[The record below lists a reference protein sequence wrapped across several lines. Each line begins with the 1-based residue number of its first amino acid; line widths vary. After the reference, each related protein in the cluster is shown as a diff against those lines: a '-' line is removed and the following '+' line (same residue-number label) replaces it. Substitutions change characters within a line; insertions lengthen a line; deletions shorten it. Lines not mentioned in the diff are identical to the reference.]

1 MKIRIRITIAILL
14 FAFNAPA
21 QMVLKANDPSIR
33 YDLIKPAH
41 TFSKVII
48 FDSAGNKKMEFVNE
62 SVIAIN
68 EQTHL
73 ITFSRYRQVPL
84 GRIGIDSSIISPA
97 PVSMH
102 FLDNPLKYELNVT
115 FKPVTVE
122 VRSFIKGVHNNEV
135 FKMTEGYF
143 DDNIL
148 EDICGYLP
156 FKKGI
161 KYNLD
166 CFRYESKTSKGIN
179 RYQIEYLFDD
189 YLGGEKGMNDE
200 CKVLSFVNGYEKG
213 YLWIDKVS
221 KELVKEVA
229 TFGTTTI
236 LLNKV

>member
-1 MKIRIRITIAILL
+1 MKTTISIAIFL
-14 FAFNAPA
+14 FAFNASA
-21 QMVLKANDPSIR
+21 QMVLKANDPLIR

-41 TFSKVII
+41 TFSKVITL
-48 FDSAGNKKMEFVNE
+48 DSAGNKKTEFVNE
-62 SVIAIN
+62 SVVAIN

-102 FLDNPLKYELNVT
+102 FLDHPLKYELNVT

-166 CFRYESKTSKGIN
+166 CFRYESKKSKGIN
-179 RYQIEYLFDD
+179 SYQIEYLFDD
-189 YLGGEKGMNDE
+189 YLPGEKGKNDE
-200 CKVLSFVNGYEKG
+200 CKVMSFMNGYEKG
-213 YLWIDKVS
+213 YLWVDKKS
-221 KELVKEVA
+221 NELVKEVA
-229 TFGTTTI
+229 MMGTTTI
-236 LLNKV
+236 FLTKV